1 VHHHCAKL
9 AEQSAAV
16 QKNERSFQQ
25 SNSTGDKREDRA
37 YCMAQPGVAGNFTS
51 GRNGK
56 KKRGRIHGDGAT
68 AIQGIQSG
76 VRIQTTSPAFL
87 YSEG

>member
-1 VHHHCAKL
+1 
-9 AEQSAAV
+9 
-16 QKNERSFQQ
+16 
-25 SNSTGDKREDRA
+25 
-37 YCMAQPGVAGNFTS
+37 MAQPGVAGNFTS

-76 VRIQTTSPAFL
+76 VRIQTTRPAFL